1 MSDETRAALDNA
13 ISAHIADT
21 FPGYY
26 TSGWVVVASS
36 AHINRPDATNY
47 RLLSPDS
54 QPFHVDD
61 GLMQI
66 GIRILNDSWNTSAD
80 DEDDD

>member
-1 MSDETRAALDNA
+1 MSDETRAELDTA

-26 TSGWVVVASS
+26 TSGWVVVVASN
-36 AHINRPDATNY
+36 AIDRPDATNY
-47 RLLSPDS
+47 RMLSPDT

-61 GLMQI
+61 GLINI
-66 GIRILNDSWNTSAD
+66 GRRILRDAW
-80 DEDDD
+80 DEDPDEEDD